1 MYERRKNFMKATTT
15 KTEWMKKK
23 KKKKKKRKKH
33 EDYINAQLQFN
44 FVLEK

>member
-1 MYERRKNFMKATTT
+1 MKATTT
-15 KTEWMKKK
+15 KTEWMKKN